1 VDLQSGLRRNGLT
14 LVEKTSKGDILLVDA
29 LKPRLL
35 EKATQNVF
43 PSTKLLV
50 CPLLKNE
57 VQSAESEQ
65 KHRE

>member
-35 EKATQNVF
+35 EKATQNAY

-57 VQSAESEQ
+57 VLFVESDL